1 MSLEFRRARGDLIE
15 VYKIMHGLYDSN
27 TTSSLFQPSVSGIT
41 RGHNLKICKKRTNT
55 NLYNH
60 YFTNRIVNAWNNL
73 SLETVNAPSVNAFKN
88 RVDSE
93 LKRFMFEI
101 NINL

>member
-1 MSLEFRRARGDLIE
+1 MSLDFRRARGDLIE

-41 RGHNLKICKKRTNT
+41 RGHNLKICKKRTN
-55 NLYNH
+55 LYNH

-73 SLETVNAPSVNAFKN
+73 SLETVNAPSVNAFKK